1 MNIENRNQ
9 DCLVSAVFG
18 TTGVFGDDDE
28 EACPVCSE
36 VDRKPKMSCSDCKKT
51 LVHVHCAHGLDSC
64 PFCRGVNFSEKSSQE
79 TQFLLT
85 QYQSCEGPE
94 AAVTI
99 FIELYNTNNNQ
110 EKFMK
115 AVNSLDQIIEESV
128 HLFHGFVQR
137 TIACTACII
146 SATSLLTMSVSQY
159 GLLENEKDVPTCRKC
174 LNTILAKDLLLH
186 KEIENFGNFR
196 NFEEITLNTEEGT
209 FLEGALKITKSTR
222 SQFKV
227 RGRICRSADF
237 DRIVGL
243 LKEEEKMV

>member
-1 MNIENRNQ
+1 
-9 DCLVSAVFG
+9 
-18 TTGVFGDDDE
+18 
-28 EACPVCSE
+28 
-36 VDRKPKMSCSDCKKT
+36 MSCSDCKKT
-51 LVHVHCAHGLDSC
+51 LVHVHCAHGLDNC
-64 PFCRGVNFSEKSSQE
+64 PFCGGVNFSEKSSQE

-146 SATSLLTMSVSQY
+146 SASSSSLLTMSVSQY
-159 GLLENEKDVPTCRKC
+159 GLIDEVKGGSPPTCSKC
-174 LNTILAKDLLLH
+174 LNPADEDLVLH
-186 KEIENFGNFR
+186 NENFGKSR
-196 NFEEITLNTEEGT
+196 NFEDITLNNEEGI
-209 FLEGALKITKSTR
+209 FLEGALKITNSTR

-227 RGRICRSADF
+227 RGRICRSNDF
-237 DRIVGL
+237 DRIVGH
-243 LKEEEKMV
+243 LKKEEKMV